1 MTGGGGYVKIYL
13 IDVDISHA
21 QEEGVQSPGSP
32 GAQELTRPSCPTE
45 FIIIVIILT
54 LFYSKNIYMVIM
66 SSMSC

>member
-1 MTGGGGYVKIYL
+1 MWAYL
-13 IDVDISHA
+13 MPKKKASKA
-21 QEEGVQSPGSP
+21 P